1 MKKYVKK
8 KIFCGIVIPSK
19 KDKILT
25 SKQNMKPDK
34 MPYII
39 YADIE
44 SLIKKKDECVN
55 NPENSSATKTG
66 QHIPCGYSISIIQAF
81 NKI

>member
-44 SLIKKKDECVN
+44 SLIKKKDGCVN
-55 NPENSSATKTG
+55 NLGS
-66 QHIPCGYSISIIQAF
+66 
-81 NKI
+81 